1 MQATTDTYNKR
12 RYHALRAMG
21 RCVACGKPS
30 KEKTRCPECMKKLCK
45 CSVRYT
51 RRANK
56 ARKEE
61 LEYLRARVKELE
73 AGNA

>member
-1 MQATTDTYNKR
+1 MQTTDTYNKR

-30 KEKTRCPECMKKLCK
+30 KEKTRCPECMDKMCRS
-45 CSVRYT
+45 SVQSA

-56 ARKEE
+56 MRRKE

-73 AGNA
+73 SANE

>member
-1 MQATTDTYNKR
+1 MQTTDTYNKR

-30 KEKTRCPECMKKLCK
+30 KEKTRCPECMKRASKATYKWLRK
-45 CSVRYT
+45 
-51 RRANK
+51 ANK
-56 ARKEE
+56 QKNEE

-73 AGNA
+73 SANE